1 MTPRLTRG
9 KCAENFYFRS
19 FCRNYPGFDDEELP
33 DITDI
38 SSDDDAGLTMDPP
51 PPPVR
56 SYRALFSNSRV
67 SNLVQS
73 TSVIAGSER
82 EPNSIFQHLKHEHY
96 QLYLNQNPKTT
107 QERRPTKEKC
117 DF

>member
-9 KCAENFYFRS
+9 KCPENFYFRS

-51 PPPVR
+51 PPLVR

-73 TSVIAGSER
+73 TSVIAGRQFNLSAFE
-82 EPNSIFQHLKHEHY
+82 
-96 QLYLNQNPKTT
+96 T
-107 QERRPTKEKC
+107 
-117 DF
+117 

>member
-56 SYRALFSNSRV
+56 SCLALLSNSRV

-96 QLYLNQNPKTT
+96 QLYLNQKPKNHP
-107 QERRPTKEKC
+107 RKEADQRKV
-117 DF
+117 

>member
-1 MTPRLTRG
+1 M
-9 KCAENFYFRS
+9 
-19 FCRNYPGFDDEELP
+19 CRKLLLSKFDDEELP

-51 PPPVR
+51 PPPPVR
-56 SYRALFSNSRV
+56 SCLALLSNSRV

-73 TSVIAGSER
+73 TSVIAGIER